1 MHGTESKFLAFGQT
15 DKAHGVPPAGVR
27 APLLSVIGAAISR
40 HAKPASLRVEQNS
53 LPLSFPTLAH
63 RHIGSLDGFRGA
75 AAMMVL
81 FYHFGLNAKDMGLGG
96 LLVSAAGAGWTGVDM
111 FFVLSG
117 FLITGI
123 LFDTKAS
130 ENYFSHFY
138 MRRCLRI
145 FPLYF
150 GAIIVVEAIGFL
162 SPAFLNWDGTHPWW
176 LPLFATNFVYAQQGG
191 AVTGVM
197 THYWTLAIEE
207 QFYLL
212 WPLFVWLCDRR
223 RLMAIAAAM
232 IGAALALRI
241 AMTLYQVHGEAIFS
255 LTPTRM
261 DSLAWGA
268 FAALAIRGNLGKAGY
283 LAPIAML
290 LSAAGLIAVITW
302 RQTASPFDPL
312 MQTAGY
318 SLLGCLYASAI
329 VASLSAGILRAIFLQ
344 PWLRWLG
351 KYSFGIYVW
360 HPIIGS
366 MIFYGPHPP
375 VARGVA
381 GALLIFAGAGFLDLL
396 AAWLSYHYWEKPFL
410 LLKKYFPESGS
421 RRALSEPDIACDQR
435 PGEVG

>member
-1 MHGTESKFLAFGQT
+1 MARIVRFQHFCFAAIANNPAGLEASGHALAGEMREAESILAFGQT
-15 DKAHGVPPAGVR
+15 EK
-27 APLLSVIGAAISR
+27 
-40 HAKPASLRVEQNS
+40 
-53 LPLSFPTLAH
+53 AH
-63 RHIGSLDGFRGA
+63 RHIDALDGFRGA

-111 FFVLSG
+111 FFALSG

-123 LFDTKAS
+123 LYDTKAS
-130 ENYFSHFY
+130 DGYFSHFY

-150 GAIIVVEAIGFL
+150 GAIIVVEAIGLL
-162 SPAFLNWDGTHPWW
+162 SPAFLNWDGRHPWW

-212 WPLFVWLCDRR
+212 WPLLVWFCDRR

-268 FAALAIRGNLGKAGY
+268 LAALVVRGNLAKAGHR
-283 LAPIAML
+283 ARIPML
-290 LSAAGLIAVITW
+290 LSAAGLIAVIAW

-329 VASLSAGILRAIFLQ
+329 VASLSAGVLRAIFLQ

-375 VARGVA
+375 VARGAA
-381 GALLIFAGAGFLDLL
+381 GALLIFAGVGFLDLL
-396 AAWLSYHYWEKPFL
+396 VAWLSYHYWENPFL
-410 LLKKYFPESGS
+410 LLKKYFPELGS
-421 RRALSEPDIACDQR
+421 RRALSEPDVARDQR